1 MSVENAAGRERN
13 EEEEEEVEEEKKG
26 HKYSP
31 KSVTWSVVPSASLF
45 SLKLS

>member
-13 EEEEEEVEEEKKG
+13 EEEEEEVD
-26 HKYSP
+26 SP
-31 KSVTWSVVPSASLF
+31 KSVTWSVVPSASLV